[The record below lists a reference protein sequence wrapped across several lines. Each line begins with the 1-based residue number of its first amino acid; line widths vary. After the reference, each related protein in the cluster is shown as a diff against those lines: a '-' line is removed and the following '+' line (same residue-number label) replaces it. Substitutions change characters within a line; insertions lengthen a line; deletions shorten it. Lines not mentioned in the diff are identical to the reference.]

1 MIVENGTGIADAN
14 SYASTS
20 YADTYFQDRGV
31 TGWSGTTLAKEQW
44 LIQATDYLE
53 TKMYNGKRIFP
64 ETQALSFPRDC
75 FWVDGMTISGLP
87 DAIQRATCEVA
98 LAIKDGRFSGGGTCN
113 SNPTGLVK
121 RIHSKTGS
129 STAGIE
135 KEIEYIDDIQYYRGK
150 VFLPVV
156 DALLRPYLSS
166 TSGRTYR

>member
-1 MIVENGTGIADAN
+1 MIVEDGTGIANAN

-20 YADTYFQDRGV
+20 YADTYFNDRGIA
-31 TGWSGTTLAKEQW
+31 GWSGTTLAKEQW
-44 LIQATDYLE
+44 LIQSTDYLE
-53 TKMYNGKRIFP
+53 TKGYNGKRIYP

-75 FWVDGMTISGLP
+75 LYVDGVNVSGLP
-87 DAIQRATCEVA
+87 DAIQRAVCEVA
-98 LAIKDGRFSGGGTCN
+98 LAIKDGRFAGGGCN
-113 SNPTGLVK
+113 NNPTGLIK
-121 RIHSKTGS
+121 RSRTKTGS

-135 KEIEYIDDIQYYRGK
+135 KEIEYIDDIQSYRGK